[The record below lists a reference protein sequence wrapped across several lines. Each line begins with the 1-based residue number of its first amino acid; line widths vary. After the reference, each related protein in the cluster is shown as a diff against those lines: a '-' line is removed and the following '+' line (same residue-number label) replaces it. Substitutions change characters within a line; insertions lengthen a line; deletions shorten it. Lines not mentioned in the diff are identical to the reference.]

1 VSKSV
6 KTLGIAAGGI
16 VGLLA
21 VALLVANLYLQSE
34 GVQARIRQAAQEALG
49 APIKL
54 GGTYF
59 TPWGGFVIRAIS
71 VPNPENPET
80 SLLDADSLR
89 INFSLLSLL
98 RGRMVV
104 NRITL
109 NNPTLTA
116 RQTPERKWVLLV
128 PPPPKREIPVTVPP
142 SADAPKPPG
151 PRTVKVEVQN
161 IRIRGAEAN
170 FLDAKGRTVLHLE
183 RGSLDARLEG
193 GRASGGSFE
202 IGRIEAS
209 QVLRPKNIKGT
220 FLWDGQRLII
230 PDTLTGTLAGGT
242 LRGTYELE
250 AGRRFQ
256 LELALDGANLK
267 KLTQDAG
274 GDARRA
280 RGKVNARLSLGGE
293 PGNKE
298 SIEGTATVD
307 MIAARFVPV
316 DFLVQLGELLG
327 VAELQVLDLQEATSR
342 FTIAGGAVLVDDI
355 RLKSE
360 NLMLTGSGT
369 AEFDGDLAL
378 DGKLLVNKK
387 LQKQLRALMGKNFVA
402 SDDPE
407 YKMLEFKVT
416 NTLSNPKTDLL
427 DKLIGIRVGDD
438 MGGLIRNLF
447 KAPSPPKEKKSKD

>member
-1 VSKSV
+1 M
-6 KTLGIAAGGI
+6 GIAAGG
-16 VGLLA
+16 VVVLFAL
-21 VALLVANLYLQSE
+21 ALLIANLYLQSA
-34 GVQARIRQAAQEALG
+34 GVQARIRQAAQESLG
-49 APIKL
+49 APIVL
-54 GGTYF
+54 RGTHY
-59 TPWGGFVIRAIS
+59 TPWGGFVVRGIS
-71 VPNPENPET
+71 VPDPQNPET
-80 SLLDADSLR
+80 RLLDADSLR

-104 NRITL
+104 HRVTL
-109 NNPTLTA
+109 NNPELTA
-116 RQTPERKWVLLV
+116 RQTPDRKWVLLV
-128 PPPPKREIPVTVPP
+128 PPPPRREIPVTIPP
-142 SADAPKPPG
+142 AADVPKPRT
-151 PRTVKVEVQN
+151 PRTIKVEVQN
-161 IRIRGAEAN
+161 IRIRGASAN
-170 FLDAKGRTVLHLE
+170 FLDAKGRTVLHIE

-209 QVLRPKNIKGT
+209 RVLRPKN
-220 FLWDGQRLII
+220 
-230 PDTLTGTLAGGT
+230 
-242 LRGTYELE
+242 RGTYELE

-274 GDARRA
+274 GDAQRA

-293 PGNKE
+293 PGKTDA
-298 SIEGTATVD
+298 IEGTASVD

-342 FTIAGGAVLVDDI
+342 FTIAGGNVRVDDI

-360 NLMLTGSGT
+360 NLVLTGSGT
-369 AEFDGDLAL
+369 VEFDGDLAI
-378 DGKLLVNKK
+378 DGKLLVNRK
-387 LQKQLRALMGKNFVA
+387 LQKQLRALLGKNFVA

>member
-1 VSKSV
+1 
-6 KTLGIAAGGI
+6 
-16 VGLLA
+16 
-21 VALLVANLYLQSE
+21 
-34 GVQARIRQAAQEALG
+34 
-49 APIKL
+49 
-54 GGTYF
+54 
-59 TPWGGFVIRAIS
+59 
-71 VPNPENPET
+71 
-80 SLLDADSLR
+80 
-89 INFSLLSLL
+89 
-98 RGRMVV
+98 
-104 NRITL
+104 
-109 NNPTLTA
+109 
-116 RQTPERKWVLLV
+116 
-128 PPPPKREIPVTVPP
+128 
-142 SADAPKPPG
+142 
-151 PRTVKVEVQN
+151 
-161 IRIRGAEAN
+161 
-170 FLDAKGRTVLHLE
+170 
-183 RGSLDARLEG
+183 
-193 GRASGGSFE
+193 
-202 IGRIEAS
+202 
-209 QVLRPKNIKGT
+209 
-220 FLWDGQRLII
+220 
-230 PDTLTGTLAGGT
+230 
-242 LRGTYELE
+242 
-250 AGRRFQ
+250 
-256 LELALDGANLK
+256 LK